1 MRQVDRIDTKQK
13 KKTTNTKYFH
23 QNNCGCPMHVGCN
36 SIVESWLE
44 AAYNKDRQ
52 ATTKSPTSTSHS
64 QLADNLYQY
73 GRC

>member
-1 MRQVDRIDTKQK
+1 
-13 KKTTNTKYFH
+13 
-23 QNNCGCPMHVGCN
+23 MHVGCN

-64 QLADNLYQY
+64 QKLSWQTIYINMGDVKHRERNYQSTTK
-73 GRC
+73 RRI

>member
-1 MRQVDRIDTKQK
+1 
-13 KKTTNTKYFH
+13 
-23 QNNCGCPMHVGCN
+23 MHVGCN

-64 QLADNLYQY
+64 QKCIGRQPIYNN